1 MNKTKKKLHRNEVLQ
16 ILGLHKDELASRY
29 GVTRLG
35 IFGSMARD
43 EAVEASDV
51 DVVIEMQKPDLFY
64 MVHIKE
70 TLEEVL
76 HCPVDIVH
84 YRKRMNNFLKKKIN
98 KEAIYV

>member
-1 MNKTKKKLHRNEVLQ
+1 MNEMKTKPQREEVLR

-43 EAVEASDV
+43 EAAEASDV

-70 TLEEVL
+70 TLEEAL

-84 YRKRMNNFLKKKIN
+84 YRKRMNSFLKKRIN
-98 KEAIYV
+98 EEAVYV